1 MKATNDVTWERIIK
15 TVIAINMSMI
25 VLIALTYVL

>member
-25 VLIALTYVL
+25 VLIALTYFL